1 MLRECEQQLTW
12 NDRLTCYRREVLRS
26 GQGGYTKAVDL
37 WSLGCVTAVLLTG
50 NSPFRDL
57 EAPNNT
63 AQLPQDNDLGEL
75 EADLDWHNIGARAR
89 DFVRRLL
96 VLDETKRTGVESALR
111 HSWFTNR
118 AHKREF
124 EALYKRSIKDWKP
137 RVHQGPLIV
146 DLCDLIETRSPDP
159 NPVLA
164 VDSCDSHAGQKS
176 QISHQSST
184 FSEGLSQDSLLLGD
198 VTAHGRQVS
207 PTLSDPELP
216 AHNRVRGT
224 SIFQEDEIP
233 LQSLPEREPRG
244 MESDTPIMPVIH
256 EHQRN
261 IQDEYA
267 REPILNGYSFSLEN
281 ESYSVPTKKRTRD
294 IWNMLH
300 DDEVYE
306 EVSNAV
312 TGKRQQM
319 LYGSNVLV
327 DVQL

>member
-1 MLRECEQQLTW
+1 
-12 NDRLTCYRREVLRS
+12 
-26 GQGGYTKAVDL
+26 
-37 WSLGCVTAVLLTG
+37 
-50 NSPFRDL
+50 
-57 EAPNNT
+57 
-63 AQLPQDNDLGEL
+63 
-75 EADLDWHNIGARAR
+75 
-89 DFVRRLL
+89 
-96 VLDETKRTGVESALR
+96 
-111 HSWFTNR
+111 
-118 AHKREF
+118 
-124 EALYKRSIKDWKP
+124 
-137 RVHQGPLIV
+137 
-146 DLCDLIETRSPDP
+146 
-159 NPVLA
+159 
-164 VDSCDSHAGQKS
+164 
-176 QISHQSST
+176 
-184 FSEGLSQDSLLLGD
+184 
-198 VTAHGRQVS
+198 
-207 PTLSDPELP
+207 
-216 AHNRVRGT
+216 
-224 SIFQEDEIP
+224 
-233 LQSLPEREPRG
+233 